1 MTTELK
7 NIINKSVS
15 VIGIKR
21 VKDSILKGLAYYNL
35 DIKKDKE
42 VLDYLDHLLS
52 IERENKLSIIL
63 SERRVLSFNQFSN
76 LSINSFN

>member
-1 MTTELK
+1 MTTEQK
-7 NIINKSVS
+7 NIIDKSVS

-63 SERRVLSFNQFSN
+63 SERRVLSFNQFSK
-76 LSINSFN
+76 SF

>member
-7 NIINKSVS
+7 NIIDKSVS

-63 SERRVLSFNQFSN
+63 SERRVLSFNQFSK
-76 LSINSFN
+76 SF